1 MGQKHWRQSRLR
13 FLRLLRDFKMTKAER
28 KYLPTLL
35 SGYVGFFV
43 QAIVNNFL
51 PILFIVFQDIYGL
64 GYEKLGNLIV
74 FNFATQMLVDLLSPK
89 IISIIGYRKTAFL
102 SQMTAA
108 AGLILMC
115 VLPQV
120 LGNKYWAIIM
130 AITVYAIGSGLME
143 VILSPMIEMLPTS
156 NKSGNMAFLH
166 SFYCWGQM
174 VVVPLTTLLVLWFGH
189 ENWAY
194 IPLLWAVVPFVNM
207 FSFLKVPI
215 VEHDPEQKQS
225 TFLELLKTPKFM
237 LYMLMM
243 LCAGASE
250 IAMSQW
256 ASLFIESAL
265 GVPKA
270 VGDVT
275 GPCIFAFFM
284 ALGRV
289 LYGKFSK
296 KVSFTRLLLWFN
308 ILCVICYVTV
318 ALSKIAVLS
327 LVFCAL
333 CGFSVSISWP
343 GIYSAGAR
351 NFKTGGAV
359 MYSVFALC
367 GDMGCSVGPWLIG
380 VVAEY
385 SNLNMGILTASF
397 FPIIMVICT
406 LYLLKNKYCKKN

>member
-1 MGQKHWRQSRLR
+1 
-13 FLRLLRDFKMTKAER
+13 MTNSEK
-28 KYLPTLL
+28 KYFPTLL

-64 GYEKLGNLIV
+64 GYEKLGRLIV
-74 FNFATQMLVDLLSPK
+74 FNFVTQMIIDFLSPK
-89 IISIIGYRKTAFL
+89 IIALIGYRKTAFL

-108 AGLILMC
+108 LGLCAMC
-115 VLPQV
+115 VLPQIMSNQY
-120 LGNKYWAIIM
+120 LAIIL
-130 AITVYAIGSGLME
+130 AITVYATGSGLME

-156 NKSGNMAFLH
+156 NKSGNMAVLH

-174 VVVPLTTLLVLWFGH
+174 VVVPLTTFLVLWLGY
-189 ENWAY
+189 ENWSY
-194 IPLLWAVVPFVNM
+194 IPLLWSIVPFINM
-207 FSFLKVPI
+207 LSFLKVPI
-215 VEHDPEQKQS
+215 VEPDPEQKQS
-225 TFLELLKTPKFM
+225 GLLELLKTPKFAV
-237 LYMLMM
+237 YMLMM

-270 VGDVT
+270 VGDVA
-275 GPCIFAFFM
+275 GPCIFALFM

-289 LYGKFSK
+289 IYAKFSK
-296 KVSFTRLLLWFN
+296 KVSFTRLLLWLN
-308 ILCVICYVTV
+308 VLCTVCYVTV
-318 ALSKIAVLS
+318 ALSKLAVLS
-327 LVFCAL
+327 LIFCAL

-343 GIYSAGAR
+343 GIYSAGSR
-351 NFKTGGAV
+351 SFKTGGAV
-359 MYSVFALC
+359 MYSAFAMC
-367 GDMGCSVGPWLIG
+367 GDTGCSLGPWLIG

-385 SNLNMGILTASF
+385 SNLNMGILAASV

-406 LYLLKNKYCKKN
+406 VYLLRKKKIEKYIKT